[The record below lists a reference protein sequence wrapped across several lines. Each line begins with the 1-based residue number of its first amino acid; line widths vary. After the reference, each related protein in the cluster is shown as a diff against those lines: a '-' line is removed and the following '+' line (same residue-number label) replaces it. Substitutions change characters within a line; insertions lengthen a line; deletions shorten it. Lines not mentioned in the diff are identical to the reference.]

1 MFCQP
6 IRLLDLSSNPIRDEQ
21 PLTYRQQVIKLKDV
35 QVYGDMY
42 ESADL
47 APPLRGPQPLG
58 VVVTSDN
65 ATLTITFDAELEP
78 VLREE
83 DRFMICCLVS
93 MDQCDSHH
101 YNEAHHFI

>member
-1 MFCQP
+1 
-6 IRLLDLSSNPIRDEQ
+6 
-21 PLTYRQQVIKLKDV
+21 
-35 QVYGDMY
+35 MY

-47 APPLRGPQPLG
+47 TPPLQGPQPLG

-83 DRFMICCLVS
+83 ERFMICCLAS

-101 YNEAHHFI
+101 YNEAHHFIYCMFNTDNFGQILAAMFLSTN